1 MQNLLRETIE
11 ELKENGKSESD
22 VLWVGRGYDTIYVK
36 PYKTTWEDFKKK
48 ANFEYDNGYG
58 GNEIPMD
65 LIDGYAKKHNSAK
78 ECGSEYIYQS
88 DEAQIDA
95 LELVAD
101 IFDLYANNE

>member
-1 MQNLLRETIE
+1 MEQKI
-11 ELKENGKSESD
+11 
-22 VLWVGRGYDTIYVK
+22 
-36 PYKTTWEDFKKK
+36 
-48 ANFEYDNGYG
+48 
-58 GNEIPMD
+58 MD
-65 LIDGYAKKHNSAK
+65 LIDGYAKKHNLAK

>member
-1 MQNLLRETIE
+1 MQIMRSRSTLDRSKRSLPCRKQN
-11 ELKENGKSESD
+11 NSD
-22 VLWVGRGYDTIYVK
+22 RGVSPVGNRKMIM
-36 PYKTTWEDFKKK
+36 EDRKMEQK
-48 ANFEYDNGYG
+48 
-58 GNEIPMD
+58 IMD